1 MRRRTLGTLSAL
13 ALTGLLAACGGG
25 DAGTASSSS
34 SSGSSG
40 SSQEALTFGTEGTY
54 APFSFHDE
62 KTNELTGYDVD
73 VAKAVGKQLGRDVEF
88 SENNWDSL
96 FAGMEAKRYDG
107 IANQVSITDEREAKY
122 VFSTPYTVSTGVV
135 VTRADDT
142 SVKSL
147 ADIKG
152 KTSAQSTTS
161 NWAQTATE
169 AGAKVE
175 GVEGLTQAMTLL
187 KQGRV
192 DVTVN
197 DQLAVLDYLKTSGD
211 KGVKIAAETDD
222 RTEQGFVFRKDEAE
236 TAQQV
241 SDALAKLK
249 ADGTLATI
257 SQKWFGQDV
266 SGPAAG

>member
-1 MRRRTLGTLSAL
+1 MRRRTLATFSAL
-13 ALTGLLAACGGG
+13 ALTGLLAACGGS
-25 DAGTASSSS
+25 DAGSSSE
-34 SSGSSG
+34 
-40 SSQEALTFGTEGTY
+40 EALTFGTEGTY
-54 APFSFHDE
+54 SPFSFHDS
-62 KTNELTGYDVD
+62 TSNDLVGYDID
-73 VAKAVGKQLGRDVEF
+73 VANAVGEQLGRDVEF

-107 IANQVSITDEREAKY
+107 IANQVSITDERKAKY
-122 VFSTPYTVSTGVV
+122 VFSSPYTVSTGVV

-142 SVKSL
+142 SVTSL
-147 ADIKG
+147 ADISG

-161 NWAQTATE
+161 NWAQVATD
-169 AGAKVE
+169 AGAQVE
-175 GVEGLTQAMTLL
+175 AVEGLTQAMTLL

-192 DVTVN
+192 DVIVN

-211 KGVKIAAETDD
+211 TDVKIAAETDD
-222 RTEQGFVFRKDEAE
+222 STEQGFVFRQDEEE

-241 SDALAKLK
+241 SDALDALRT
-249 ADGTLATI
+249 DGTLAEI

>member
-25 DAGTASSSS
+25 DTSTGSAS
-34 SSGSSG
+34 SSGSST
-40 SSQEALTFGTEGTY
+40 EALTFGTEGTY
-54 APFSFHDE
+54 SPFSFHDE
-62 KTNELTGYDVD
+62 KTNDLTGYDIE
-73 VAKAVGKQLGRDVEF
+73 VAQAVGKQLGRDVKF
-88 SENNWDSL
+88 SENNFDSL

-107 IANQVSITDEREAKY
+107 IANQISITDARKAKY

-142 SVKSL
+142 SVTSL
-147 ADIKG
+147 ADVKG
-152 KTSAQSTTS
+152 KTSAQSSTS
-161 NWAQTATE
+161 NWAQTATD

-175 GVEGLTQAMTLL
+175 AVEGLAQAMTLL

-192 DVTVN
+192 DVTIN

-211 KGVKIAAETDD
+211 KSVKIAAETTDV
-222 RTEQGFVFRKDEAE
+222 TEQGFVFRKDEAQ

-241 SDALAKLK
+241 SDALAKLRT
-249 ADGTLATI
+249 DGTLATI

>member
-1 MRRRTLGTLSAL
+1 MRRRTLGTISAL
-13 ALTGLLAACGGG
+13 ALAGLLAACGGG
-25 DAGTASSSS
+25 DTAGSTDDSLS
-34 SSGSSG
+34 
-40 SSQEALTFGTEGTY
+40 FGTEGTY

-62 KTNELTGYDVD
+62 KTNQLTGYDVE
-73 VAKAVGKQLGRDVEF
+73 VAQAVGKQLGRKVEF
-88 SENNWDSL
+88 SENNFDSL

-107 IANQVSITDEREAKY
+107 VANQVSITDARKAKY
-122 VFSTPYTVSTGVV
+122 AFSTPYTVSTGVV

-142 SVKSL
+142 SVTSL
-147 ADIKG
+147 ADISG

-161 NWAQTATE
+161 NWAQTATD

-175 GVEGLTQAMTLL
+175 AVEGLTQAMTLL

-211 KGVKIAAETDD
+211 TGVKIAAKTDD
-222 RTEQGFVFRKDEAE
+222 QTEQAFVFRKDEAD

>member
-1 MRRRTLGTLSAL
+1 MRRRTLGTISAL
-13 ALTGLLAACGGG
+13 ALAGLLAACGGG
-25 DAGTASSSS
+25 DTAGSTDDSLS
-34 SSGSSG
+34 
-40 SSQEALTFGTEGTY
+40 FGTEGTY
-54 APFSFHDE
+54 APFSYHDP
-62 KTNELTGYDVD
+62 KTNKLTGYDVD
-73 VAKAVGKQLGRDVEF
+73 VAEAVGKQLGRKVEF
-88 SENNWDSL
+88 SENTFDSL

-107 IANQVSITDEREAKY
+107 VANQVSITDARKAKY

-142 SVKSL
+142 SVTSL

-161 NWAQTATE
+161 NWAQTATD

-175 GVEGLTQAMTLL
+175 AVEGLTQAMTLL

-211 KGVKIAAETDD
+211 TGVKIAAKTDD
-222 RTEQGFVFRKDEAE
+222 QTEQAFVFRKDEAD

>member
-1 MRRRTLGTLSAL
+1 MRRRTLGTISAL
-13 ALTGLLAACGGG
+13 ALAGLLAACGGS
-25 DAGTASSSS
+25 DTAGSTDDSLS
-34 SSGSSG
+34 
-40 SSQEALTFGTEGTY
+40 FGTEGTY
-54 APFSFHDE
+54 APFSYHDK
-62 KTNELTGYDVD
+62 KTNQLTGYDVD
-73 VAKAVGKQLGRDVEF
+73 VAQAVGKQLGRKVEF
-88 SENNWDSL
+88 SENNFDSL

-107 IANQVSITDEREAKY
+107 VANQVSITDARKAKY
-122 VFSTPYTVSTGVV
+122 AFSTPYTVSTGVV

-142 SVKSL
+142 SVTSL
-147 ADIKG
+147 ADISG

-161 NWAQTATE
+161 NWAQTATD

-175 GVEGLTQAMTLL
+175 AVEGLTQAMTLL

-211 KGVKIAAETDD
+211 TGVKIAAKTDD
-222 RTEQGFVFRKDEAE
+222 QTEQAFVFRKDEAD

>member
-1 MRRRTLGTLSAL
+1 MRRRTLGTISAL

-25 DAGTASSSS
+25 DTGT
-34 SSGSSG
+34 SGGGSSSG

-54 APFSFHDE
+54 APFSYHDE
-62 KTNELTGYDVD
+62 KTNELVGYDID
-73 VAKAVGKQLGRDVEF
+73 VAKAVGEQLGRDVEF

-107 IANQVSITDEREAKY
+107 IANQVSITAEREAKY
-122 VFSTPYTVSTGVV
+122 VFSSPYTVSTGVV

-142 SVKSL
+142 SVTSL
-147 ADIKG
+147 ADIAG

-161 NWAQTATE
+161 NWAKTATE
-169 AGAKVE
+169 AGAQVE
-175 GVEGLTQAMTLL
+175 AVEGLTQAMTLL

-241 SDALAKLK
+241 SDALDALR
-249 ADGTLATI
+249 ADGTLAEI

>member
-1 MRRRTLGTLSAL
+1 MRRRTLGTISAL
-13 ALTGLLAACGGG
+13 ALAGLLAACGGG
-25 DAGTASSSS
+25 DTAGSTDDSLS
-34 SSGSSG
+34 
-40 SSQEALTFGTEGTY
+40 FGTEGTY

-62 KTNELTGYDVD
+62 KTNQLTGYDVE
-73 VAKAVGKQLGRDVEF
+73 VAQAVGKQLGRKVEF
-88 SENNWDSL
+88 SENNFDSL

-107 IANQVSITDEREAKY
+107 VANQVSITDARKAKY

-142 SVKSL
+142 SVTSL
-147 ADIKG
+147 ADISG

-161 NWAQTATE
+161 NWAQTATD

-175 GVEGLTQAMTLL
+175 AVEGLTQAMTLL

-211 KGVKIAAETDD
+211 TGVKIAAKTDD
-222 RTEQGFVFRKDEAE
+222 QTEQAFVFRKDESD

>member
-1 MRRRTLGTLSAL
+1 MRRRTLGTISAL
-13 ALTGLLAACGGG
+13 ALAGLLAACGGG
-25 DAGTASSSS
+25 DTAGSTDDSLS
-34 SSGSSG
+34 
-40 SSQEALTFGTEGTY
+40 FGTEGTY
-54 APFSFHDE
+54 SPFSFHDE
-62 KTNELTGYDVD
+62 KTNQLTGYDVE
-73 VAKAVGKQLGRDVEF
+73 VAQAVGKQLGRKVEF
-88 SENNWDSL
+88 SENNFDSL

-107 IANQVSITDEREAKY
+107 VANQVSITDARKAKY
-122 VFSTPYTVSTGVV
+122 AFSTPYTVSTGVV

-142 SVKSL
+142 SVTSL
-147 ADIKG
+147 ADISG

-161 NWAQTATE
+161 NWAQTATD

-175 GVEGLTQAMTLL
+175 AVEGLTQAITLL

-211 KGVKIAAETDD
+211 TGVKIAAKTDD
-222 RTEQGFVFRKDEAE
+222 QTEQAFVFRKDEAD

>member
-25 DAGTASSSS
+25 DASTGSAS
-34 SSGSSG
+34 SSGSPK
-40 SSQEALTFGTEGTY
+40 EALTFGTEGTY
-54 APFSFHDE
+54 SPFSFHDP
-62 KTNELTGYDVD
+62 KTDALTGYDIE
-73 VAKAVGKQLGRDVEF
+73 VAQAVGKNLGRDVTF
-88 SENNWDSL
+88 SENNFDSL

-107 IANQVSITDEREAKY
+107 IANQISINDARKAKY

-142 SVKSL
+142 SVTSL
-147 ADIKG
+147 ADVKG
-152 KTSAQSTTS
+152 KTSAQSLSS

-169 AGAKVE
+169 AGAEVE
-175 GVEGLTQAMTLL
+175 GVEGLAQAVTLL

-192 DVTVN
+192 DVTIN
-197 DQLAVLDYLKTSGD
+197 DNLAILDYLKTTGD
-211 KGVKIAAETDD
+211 KSIKIAAMTTDS
-222 RTEQGFVFRKDEAE
+222 TEQGFVFRKDEEA

-241 SDALAKLK
+241 SGALATLK
-249 ADGTLATI
+249 TDGTLATI
-257 SQKWFGQDV
+257 SEKWFGEDV

>member
-25 DAGTASSSS
+25 DATTGGAS
-34 SSGSSG
+34 SSG
-40 SSQEALTFGTEGTY
+40 SSQETLTFGTEGTY
-54 APFSFHDE
+54 APFSYHDE
-62 KTNELTGYDVD
+62 KTDDLVGYDVE
-73 VAKAVGKQLGRDVEF
+73 VARAVGKQLGRDVEF
-88 SENNWDSL
+88 SENNFDSL
-96 FAGMEAKRYDG
+96 FAGMEAERYDG
-107 IANQVSITDEREAKY
+107 IANQISITDAREAKY

-142 SVKSL
+142 SVTSL
-147 ADIKG
+147 ADVRG
-152 KTSAQSTTS
+152 KTSAQSLSS
-161 NWAQTATE
+161 NWAQTAAD
-169 AGAKVE
+169 AGAQVE
-175 GVEGLTQAMTLL
+175 GVEGLAQAMTLL

-192 DVTVN
+192 DVTIN

-211 KGVKIAAETDD
+211 ESVKIAAMTSDT
-222 RTEQGFVFRKDEAE
+222 TEQGFVFRKDEGE

-241 SDALAKLK
+241 SDALAQLRT
-249 ADGTLATI
+249 DGTLATI

>member
-1 MRRRTLGTLSAL
+1 MRRRTLGTISAL
-13 ALTGLLAACGGG
+13 ALAGLLAACGGG
-25 DAGTASSSS
+25 DTAGSTDDSLS
-34 SSGSSG
+34 
-40 SSQEALTFGTEGTY
+40 FGTEGTY
-54 APFSFHDE
+54 APFSFHDG
-62 KTNELTGYDVD
+62 KTNQLTGYDVE
-73 VAKAVGKQLGRDVEF
+73 VAQAVGKQLGRKVEF
-88 SENNWDSL
+88 SENNFDSL

-107 IANQVSITDEREAKY
+107 VANQVSITDARKAKY

-142 SVKSL
+142 SVTSL
-147 ADIKG
+147 ADISG

-161 NWAQTATE
+161 NWAQTATD

-175 GVEGLTQAMTLL
+175 AVEGLTQAMTLL

-211 KGVKIAAETDD
+211 TGVKIAAKTDD
-222 RTEQGFVFRKDEAE
+222 QTEQAFAFRKDEAD